1 MRHDIK
7 QLTNLISS
15 TINTFAEIGSRDGH
29 DSHYVSQYHK
39 INPLNVYVFEAHP
52 TCYLNIK
59 KSYPQ
64 FNTFNV
70 AITDKTGPVKFNA
83 GIIGKESNV
92 GISSLLDRT
101 TKFNNFISE
110 EVEVDGWKME
120 DILSHFNL
128 EGFDLLKIDVEGASL
143 SVLKGFGTKLV
154 NSKFIQ
160 IELEYTSVWENQS
173 LYQEVTDFLNHL
185 GFSIIEEV
193 NLDNIQCDVLF
204 KNQNK

>member
-1 MRHDIK
+1 MRHDIN
-7 QLTNLISS
+7 QLTTLINQP
-15 TINTFAEIGSRDGH
+15 INTFAEIGSRDGH
-29 DSHYVSQYHK
+29 DSHYISHYHK
-39 INPLNVYVFEAHP
+39 INPSNVYIFEAHP

-59 KSYPQ
+59 ESYPQ
-64 FNTFNV
+64 FNTFNA
-70 AITDKTGPVKFNA
+70 AITDQTGPVKFNA

-92 GISSLLDRT
+92 GISSLLNRT
-101 TKFNNFISE
+101 TEFNNFISE

-143 SVLKGFGTKLV
+143 SVLKGFGPKLS

-173 LYQEVTDFLNHL
+173 LYQEVTHFLNQL
-185 GFSIIEEV
+185 GFVIVEEI
-193 NLDNIQCDVLF
+193 NLDNVQCDVLF
-204 KNQNK
+204 KKIN